1 MSQRMSIDQFISMV
15 RSMPLDKV
23 ASLPLETLP
32 ETIPADLIRNS
43 PQPLRG
49 VLEKLAFD
57 LNVHELREQQALEQ
71 QFGNQAAQAL
81 DKARGLE
88 ADLAIARLRQKI
100 KDITPALEKWRAGK
114 MTNYAMSQT
123 MRGLREVVTE
133 VHAERARL
141 AKAEIVISDCLLNNP
156 GRFEGR
162 LRDALERLKHFSGKV
177 DAILGEYHALQ
188 LEVAAADMNDKR
200 RQINDSDLKKKD
212 LLEEL
217 TALEEQL
224 KRPASLFSRLLPWGA
239 KKQEES
245 LKQRISDLHQRIMS
259 EEWVMAESQLTR
271 WLDAIV
277 DASLYIN
284 STATEQN
291 LRQARLN
298 LFFLLNAFC
307 EQQEAAARQVAR
319 NPFIQVDPKK
329 AIEYMLMSE
338 RFILDY
344 FAKKRAEIIQWL
356 GNAADN
362 RLRQLEHLE
371 VDLISEMKRN
381 MR

>member
-1 MSQRMSIDQFISMV
+1 MSQRLTVDQFISMV

-32 ETIPADLIRNS
+32 ETIPAELIRNS

-49 VLEKLAFD
+49 VLERLSFD

-81 DKARGLE
+81 DKARGYE
-88 ADLAIARLRQKI
+88 ADIAIARLRQKI
-100 KDITPALEKWRAGK
+100 ADTTPALEKWRAGK

-123 MRGLREVVTE
+123 MHGLRKIVTD
-133 VHAERARL
+133 VHAERARM
-141 AKAEIVISDCLLNNP
+141 AKAELVISECLLNNP

-162 LRDALERLKHFSGKV
+162 LRDALERLKNFSDKL
-177 DAILGEYHALQ
+177 DATLGEYHALQ

-217 TALEEQL
+217 NALEEQL
-224 KRPASLFSRLLPWGA
+224 KRPTSMFSRLLPWGA
-239 KKQEES
+239 KKHEENI
-245 LKQRISDLHQRIMS
+245 KHRISDLHQRIMS
-259 EEWVMAESQLTR
+259 EEWVMAEGQLTR
-271 WLDAIV
+271 WLDAMV
-277 DASLYIN
+277 DASLYVN
-284 STATEQN
+284 SPATQQN
-291 LRQARLN
+291 LRQSRLN

-307 EQQEAAARQVAR
+307 EQQEAAAKQVAR

-356 GNAADN
+356 GNAADS
-362 RLRQLEHLE
+362 RLRALEHLE

>member
-1 MSQRMSIDQFISMV
+1 MGQRLTVDQFVSMV

-32 ETIPADLIRNS
+32 ETIPAELIRNS

-49 VLEKLAFD
+49 VLEKLSFD

-81 DKARGLE
+81 DKARGHE
-88 ADLAIARLRQKI
+88 ADIAIARLRQKI
-100 KDITPALEKWRAGK
+100 ADITPALEKWRAGK

-123 MRGLREVVTE
+123 MHGLREIVND
-133 VHAERARL
+133 VHAERARM
-141 AKAEIVISDCLLNNP
+141 AKAELVISECLLNNP

-162 LRDALERLKHFSGKV
+162 LRDALERLKHFSGKI
-177 DAILGEYHALQ
+177 DATLGEYHALQ

-217 TALEEQL
+217 NALEEQL
-224 KRPASLFSRLLPWGA
+224 KRPTSMFSRLLPWGA
-239 KKQEES
+239 KKHEENI
-245 LKQRISDLHQRIMS
+245 KQRISDLHQRIMS

-277 DASLYIN
+277 DASLYVN
-284 STATEQN
+284 SSTTQQN

-307 EQQEAAARQVAR
+307 EQQEAAAKQVAR